1 MRPRAGMTIVPT
13 LNTGHALVAGARG
26 RVSHASGS
34 TPQGTSFA
42 APCDRTVDIGRASL
56 VEHLLDCLESGTVPV
71 TSGDRARQ
79 VLEVMLAARRSA
91 REARV
96 VELTTTLPYPPPHP
110 PLCPAARLTR
120 ARSIANEPEGASA
133 RSRLHRR

>member
-1 MRPRAGMTIVPT
+1 MHPRAAMSIVPT
-13 LNTGHALVAGARG
+13 LTTGHALVAGARG
-26 RVSHASGS
+26 RVSHASCS

-42 APCDRTVDIGRASL
+42 APSDRTVDIARASL

-79 VLEVMLAARRSA
+79 VLEIMLAARRSA

-96 VELTTTLPYPPPHP
+96 VELTTTFAP
-110 PLCPAARLTR
+110 
-120 ARSIANEPEGASA
+120 
-133 RSRLHRR
+133 

>member
-13 LNTGHALVAGARG
+13 LTTGHALVAGARG
-26 RVSHASGS
+26 RVIYASGS

-79 VLEVMLAARRSA
+79 VLEIMLAARRSA

-96 VELTTTLPYPPPHP
+96 VELTTTLRHNPLRIRHSAQPP
-110 PLCPAARLTR
+110 
-120 ARSIANEPEGASA
+120 G
-133 RSRLHRR
+133 

>member
-13 LNTGHALVAGARG
+13 LTTGHALVAGARG
-26 RVSHASGS
+26 RVSHASCS

-42 APCDRTVDIGRASL
+42 ASSDRTVDIGRASL

-71 TSGDRARQ
+71 TSGDRARH
-79 VLEVMLAARRSA
+79 VMEIMLAA

-96 VELTTTLPYPPPHP
+96 VELTTTLRHNPLLIRHAAQPP
-110 PLCPAARLTR
+110 
-120 ARSIANEPEGASA
+120 G
-133 RSRLHRR
+133 